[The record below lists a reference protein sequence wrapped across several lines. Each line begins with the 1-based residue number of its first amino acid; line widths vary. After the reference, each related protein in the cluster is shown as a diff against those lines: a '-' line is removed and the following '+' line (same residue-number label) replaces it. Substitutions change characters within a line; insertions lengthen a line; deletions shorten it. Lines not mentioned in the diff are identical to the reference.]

1 MKLHNFDE
9 AAKLHSSIYAI
20 GAAIQKLRIF
30 LKQLKSAKDDA
41 SIDAEF
47 AIRAGQGWEHIQQT
61 GFFTKD
67 EMLKIVEDKIKVL
80 KDEKQQLTNEFEN
93 LQ

>member
-20 GAAIQKLRIF
+20 GAAIQKLHVF
-30 LKQLKSAKDDA
+30 QKQINSAKDDA
-41 SIDAEF
+41 PIDAEF
-47 AIRAGQGWEHIQQT
+47 TIRAGQGWEHIQQT
-61 GFFTKD
+61 GFFSKD
-67 EMLKIVEDKIKVL
+67 ELRIIVQDKINSL
-80 KDEKQQLTNEFEN
+80 KDEKQELTNEFEN